1 MYQSSTKLYE
11 FGVFR
16 LDAVERVLWRGEEM
30 IVLPPKVF
38 DTLWM
43 LVKEEGRVVS
53 KSELMEAIWAN
64 AFVEEGNLSQNIYTL
79 RRALGVDEQGR
90 QFIET
95 VPRRGYRF
103 AVPVRLLDE
112 ASNNGANDSQ
122 AIAPSQAAP
131 LPPSAA
137 AEKEISP
144 RSALRYVR
152 FTGLGVLV
160 LSSLFGLGFGVYH
173 FLNRRGEKLQVAPIE
188 QLRFQR
194 LTDSGDVIHPT
205 ISPDGKLLAYVRL
218 EKQGGSVWIKQIE
231 TGSFVQTL
239 PPSRKGYRSLAFSP
253 DSKYVFFREE
263 LDPGAI
269 YQTSLLG
276 GAPKK
281 VAENVWSDF
290 SVSPDGKQFA
300 FIRRDAGRKNAHLLI
315 LSNIDGGG
323 ERELSARNAPLDYR
337 GSAPAWSPDATKLV
351 VAGGLQQQSPTRLLT
366 VDVATGQET
375 ELKTQS
381 WRGWTRALWAPNGKH
396 LYVSARA
403 TDEPYPQLWMI
414 TYPDGKAHRL
424 TNDLE
429 GYFWSS
435 LSADGRMLVM
445 RQQKFILHLWLAP
458 NGDVKKARQLT
469 FGERI
474 FDGYG
479 GLEWTPDGRIVFTSF
494 AGHNTDLYSMNP
506 DGSNRVQLTANA
518 GQDNTDPIVSADGRH
533 IVFTSNRTGA
543 PQIWRMDIDG
553 RNQKQLTFGEEQKES
568 AQYAALSPGGADVF
582 FIKFGA
588 GPAAIWK
595 VSIEGGPAVPVS
607 RLTNAT
613 TEGNL
618 SISPD
623 GKWLAFRYVSVRPE
637 FGSEDSTMQIG
648 VLPADGAAE
657 PKLFDLPA
665 RLPIIQWSADSDA
678 FYYITGIPK
687 SSSLWR
693 QPLDGSEP
701 QKLCDF
707 PDRIFNLAWSH
718 DRKNLVIS
726 SGKQHG
732 DAVLIT
738 NLP

>member
-1 MYQSSTKLYE
+1 MSRARPSGGKASRSGEQKSSIWPSSSFQLVLKSGMSQSFTKLYE
-11 FGVFR
+11 FGAFR
-16 LDAVERVLWRGEEM
+16 LDAVERVLWRDEEM

-103 AVPVRLLDE
+103 AVPVRLLDD

-122 AIAPSQAAP
+122 AIAPSPAAP
-131 LPPSAA
+131 PPPSAA
-137 AEKEISP
+137 EEKEIRP
-144 RSALRYVR
+144 RSALRYAL
-152 FTGLGVLV
+152 FAGLGVLV
-160 LSSLFGLGFGVYH
+160 LSSLVGLGFGVYQ
-173 FLNRRGEKLQVAPIE
+173 FLNRRGEKTQVAPIE
-188 QLRFQR
+188 QVRPQR

-205 ISPDGKLLAYVRL
+205 ISPDGGLLAYVRL
-218 EKQGGSVWIKQIE
+218 EKQGESVWIKQIE
-231 TGSFVQTL
+231 TGSSVQTL

-253 DSKYVFFREE
+253 DSKYIFFREE
-263 LDPGAI
+263 LDPGSI

-300 FIRRDAGRKNAHLLI
+300 FIRRGAGRKNAHLLI

-351 VAGGLQQQSPTRLLT
+351 VAGGLQQQFPTRLLT

-375 ELKTQS
+375 ELNTQN
-381 WRGWTRALWAPNGKH
+381 WRGWTCALWAPNGKH

-429 GYFWSS
+429 GYFWLS

-445 RQQKFILHLWLAP
+445 RQQNFILHLLLAP
-458 NGDVKKARQLT
+458 NGDVKNDMQLHV
-469 FGERI
+469 RRSV
-474 FDGYG
+474 FDCYA

-518 GQDNTDPIVSADGRH
+518 GQDNTDPIVSADGRY

-543 PQIWRMDIDG
+543 PQI
-553 RNQKQLTFGEEQKES
+553 
-568 AQYAALSPGGADVF
+568 
-582 FIKFGA
+582 
-588 GPAAIWK
+588 
-595 VSIEGGPAVPVS
+595 
-607 RLTNAT
+607 
-613 TEGNL
+613 
-618 SISPD
+618 
-623 GKWLAFRYVSVRPE
+623 
-637 FGSEDSTMQIG
+637 
-648 VLPADGAAE
+648 
-657 PKLFDLPA
+657 
-665 RLPIIQWSADSDA
+665 
-678 FYYITGIPK
+678 
-687 SSSLWR
+687 
-693 QPLDGSEP
+693 
-701 QKLCDF
+701 
-707 PDRIFNLAWSH
+707 
-718 DRKNLVIS
+718 
-726 SGKQHG
+726 
-732 DAVLIT
+732 
-738 NLP
+738 